1 MKKELIREIY
11 LGNFQPFHSA
21 QPETQKISY
30 IKEEIKEICSKIAK
44 AKDNDEEQ
52 IQLMVEM
59 EDYIN
64 RLVDEYG
71 VYYFTAGIKFW
82 HDISLE
88 LSDDSLYNV

>member
-11 LGNFQPFHSA
+11 LGNFRPFHSA
-21 QPETQKISY
+21 QPRNEIIDN
-30 IKEEIKEICSKIAK
+30 IKKEIKEICKKIAST
-44 AKDNDEEQ
+44 NDGEQ
-52 IQLMVEM
+52 IKILMLDL

-71 VYYFTAGIKFW
+71 VFYFTAGIKFW
-82 HDISLE
+82 HDFSLE

>member
-11 LGNFQPFHSA
+11 LGNFRPFHSA
-21 QPETQKISY
+21 QPETQKIND
-30 IKEEIKEICSKIAK
+30 IKKEIKEICFKIAK
-44 AKDNDEEQ
+44 ANDKEQ
-52 IQLMVEM
+52 IQLMLEL

-71 VYYFTAGIKFW
+71 VFYFTAGIKFW
-82 HDISLE
+82 HDFSLE